1 VLGDV
6 RASVRAVRRRR
17 RRRDTM
23 NTVSVATST
32 RTHPVFAAHAHRVF
46 FATPAGLVKDT
57 DNLGDGVG
65 LIEVHPSGATREVR
79 KPVRRADPEPLPE
92 HLVVEVFRRA
102 ARAEARVRTASDSDD
117 SAAQVVALRASLATA
132 ERAAQTAREASRRD
146 TGRGDLIRPLFGTW
160 PRDRV
165 DTPSVGWLPALARA
179 HETRPA
185 TLVTAHRVG
194 ARPGR
199 VDRRV
204 ERTHPAEAHRFGGDR
219 RLLNERLRPLD
230 VRAFECSN
238 CRVER
243 SNGEG

>member
-1 VLGDV
+1 
-6 RASVRAVRRRR
+6 
-17 RRRDTM
+17 M

-160 PRDRV
+160 HATAWTRHQWAGCLHWLALTRLDPRLWSPHIASALDQ
-165 DTPSVGWLPALARA
+165 DASTDGWRG
-179 HETRPA
+179 R
-185 TLVTAHRVG
+185 TLLRRTGSAVT
-194 ARPGR
+194 
-199 VDRRV
+199 
-204 ERTHPAEAHRFGGDR
+204 
-219 RLLNERLRPLD
+219 D
-230 VRAFECSN
+230 VS
-238 CRVER
+238 
-243 SNGEG
+243 